1 MCIGQSNE
9 RRLVIDFK
17 SILLKNVVI
26 RIKQGK
32 SVSLEC
38 EGFVI
43 RSLLPNVNL
52 RLFWIKDST
61 RILINRSLS
70 LNSVQEYDAHAIDLL
85 SIEKVNQNHAG
96 IYECQIHNMDNK
108 KNIWITKKIEVKVL
122 GFSHIFRTKKFIF
135 YQNTIM
141 IITLVGTFISVVI
154 NFCLS
159 WNNIELG
166 VKKYIEMKKN

>member
-1 MCIGQSNE
+1 M
-9 RRLVIDFK
+9 DFK

-52 RLFWIKDST
+52 RLLWIKDST

-70 LNSVQEYDAHAIDLL
+70 LNSIQEYDSHAIDLL
-85 SIEKVNQNHAG
+85 FIEKVNQNHAG
-96 IYECQIHNMDNK
+96 IYECQIHNMENIK
-108 KNIWITKKIEVKVL
+108 KIWITNKIELKVL
-122 GFSHIFRTKKFIF
+122 GFSHIFKSKTFIF

-141 IITLVGTFISVVI
+141 RITLVGTCISFVF
-154 NFCLS
+154 NFYFS
-159 WNNIELG
+159 WNNFELG
-166 VKKYIEMKKN
+166 VKKYIEMKKT